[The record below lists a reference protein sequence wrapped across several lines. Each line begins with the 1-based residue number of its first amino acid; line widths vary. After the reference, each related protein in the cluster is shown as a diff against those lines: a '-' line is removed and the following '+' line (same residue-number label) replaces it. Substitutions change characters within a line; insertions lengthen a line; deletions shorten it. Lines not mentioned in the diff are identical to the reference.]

1 MNERIKLLAEQAAHD
16 TRAIHNNAYW
26 RMQEMLEDITWRE
39 KFAELIVKE
48 CIAQARSEEDR
59 FYGLGEDDLALTM
72 EHFQEVLKHH
82 FGVKE

>member
-1 MNERIKLLAEQAAHD
+1 MNERIQELHQQAKD
-16 TRAIHNNAYW
+16 FINEVSDSDGVYQGKEY
-26 RMQEMLEDITWRE
+26 MQAVRE
-39 KFAELIVKE
+39 KFAELIVRE

-82 FGVKE
+82 FGVE

>member
-1 MNERIKLLAEQAAHD
+1 MNERIKELAKQARQIGEYVNYGQIRLSPEQFE
-16 TRAIHNNAYW
+16 
-26 RMQEMLEDITWRE
+26 Q

-82 FGVKE
+82 FGVEE

>member
-1 MNERIKLLAEQAAHD
+1 MNERIRELAKQSWVSITD
-16 TRAIHNNAYW
+16 GNAKVV
-26 RMQEMLEDITWRE
+26 DPE
-39 KFAELIVKE
+39 KFAELIVEE

-82 FGVKE
+82 FGVEE